1 MFRGGR
7 KVVPLLARY
16 RAAYER
22 VTIPLGKICL
32 RLGLVPDMLTVISLI
47 FGFISAYL
55 LAQGSFIWAIPTI
68 LIMGLFDV
76 LDGATA
82 RAGGT
87 ANAYGT
93 VLDHTV
99 DRYVEFLILLGI
111 SISGSVSSIW
121 VIFSLFGMVMASYV
135 RARAESTGVVKSC
148 NVGFAGRQ
156 EKIALLLFGMI
167 LQSFF
172 INSRYLEWMVILCG
186 ILSHLT
192 ALQRII
198 YTRRVVFKGNLY

>member
-1 MFRGGR
+1 M
-7 KVVPLLARY
+7 VPLLARY
-16 RAAYER
+16 RAVYER
-22 VTIPLGKICL
+22 VTIPLGRVCL
-32 RLGLVPDMLTVISLI
+32 QLGLVPDMLTMLSLI
-47 FGFISAYL
+47 FGAISAYL
-55 LAQGSFIWAIPTI
+55 LACGSFIWAILTV

-76 LDGATA
+76 LDGAAA

-111 SISGSVSSIW
+111 AASGSVSSTW
-121 VIFSLFGMVMASYV
+121 VMFSLFGMVMASYV
-135 RARAESTGVVKSC
+135 RARAESTGMKSC

-156 EKIALLLFGMI
+156 EKIALLLLGML

-172 INSRYLEWMVILCG
+172 VNSRYLEWAVILCG
-186 ILSHLT
+186 ILSHVT
-192 ALQRII
+192 AFQRLI
-198 YTRRVVFKGNLY
+198 YTRRIIIGDN